1 MFRLLHAR
9 RARVVH
15 CRSLV
20 LGGAA
25 LGILFLVV
33 PALAQ
38 NSEPDPPASLP
49 LPSAPSATGYGGTSN
64 PLGHSLTLTFAE
76 RTRIYRRSVFSHDSI
91 IEPAVGA
98 GVGQTYNYQ
107 PEGRGIWQN
116 GLGRLSRSA

>member
-1 MFRLLHAR
+1 MFSLLHAR

-15 CRSLV
+15 GRSLV
-20 LGGAA
+20 SGIAA

-49 LPSAPSATGYGGTSN
+49 TAPSATGYGHTSN
-64 PLGHSLTLTFAE
+64 PAGHPLTLTFAE
-76 RTRIYRRSVFSHDSI
+76 RARIYRRSVFSLDSI

-98 GVGQTYNYQ
+98 GVGQAYNYP
-107 PEGRGIWQN
+107 PEWHQGAEGYGKRFG
-116 GLGRLSRSA
+116 SALA